1 MSLSQQVSHPCP
13 RCQTAGT
20 MELHL
25 SLVLDNGP
33 VTRDVAS
40 NAFNRFRCPKCGADV
55 PVECDVLVTNEARDL
70 FFQVVV
76 KDDQVAKAIA
86 DLRELAP
93 PNSLIRVVASRHDLV
108 EKVRLHLSKLDDVAF
123 ELAKFTMRLNQKDLA
138 GKLNLR
144 FDRVENDELV
154 FIELSA
160 QPPTRLRMPMKVY
173 RTIAEN
179 FETAKYQM
187 ELEVDERLA
196 RKIMDANRP
205 AKPAPPPSPN
215 GFVSVPFA
223 GEFGPCA
230 GQRFS
235 WVARNVVASAEA
247 ITGELTPQAGQLAPD
262 QMRRPFLDGLEFRH
276 EETSEGP
283 FTHLR
288 GPGLPTLRFFGELIE
303 GARAGDLALLMV
315 NAPGTGVL
323 AVPLLLGQPLGS
335 AFPVRGKWRIASQGD
350 AIAFADPG
358 RVLVLRAVE
367 GKLYGSAIDTQ
378 STQPF
383 DVALSDTHLAV
394 ATGQLLLFF
403 DRAALAKAPGV
414 NPIAATLAPRLG
426 TPKPKPEPAV
436 VAAATTT
443 KILADHPRLGR
454 VTLDGLSGNPRP
466 RPGTKVFLDDVREE
480 LPGIYRVKR
489 YRVEGGFNW
498 SEPQPGS
505 LVLSATADTTAIPLP
520 TRAPENQPPPALLAT
535 RLPALGVAA
544 QATGAKLSPLLVRLM
559 QDEFTDPLLRRG
571 LRVLGLSMLE
581 QLSPAELDGKPRRN
595 HLVEDWSAD
604 PHLFELIPLGNGDS
618 VALYLYP
625 PWCAEGREPP
635 VVTFRHEVNL
645 LDFEALTFEAFLEK
659 ALRNPHLDGEHVR
672 RVRER
677 LQFPSVDRDV
687 GVPPAF
693 LPLDETWG
701 RSAPVVL
708 STARELEAKG
718 QLVEAERAAM
728 AAYLREDPASKD
740 VLVGI
745 LEKLGWTHLVSML
758 APVDPS
764 KPTPNTGPIVERF
777 LASLSPTLRRSV
789 LKKERTDLLGLMNP
803 DGAGWR
809 KLASECGVPCPP
821 ALVELGDAMGDVF
834 VHVSTQEHD
843 WDLLTPD
850 GAREERR
857 SLASLVAQFPE
868 LRARAKMLP
877 LFGQDGDL
885 LLLAADGTMWNFTHD
900 DLADDR
906 MVAPSLEALL
916 QQFSR

>member
-1 MSLSQQVSHPCP
+1 M
-13 RCQTAGT
+13 
-20 MELHL
+20 
-25 SLVLDNGP
+25 
-33 VTRDVAS
+33 
-40 NAFNRFRCPKCGADV
+40 
-55 PVECDVLVTNEARDL
+55 
-70 FFQVVV
+70 VV
-76 KDDQVAKAIA
+76 KDDQVAKAIQ

-93 PNSLIRVVASRHDLV
+93 PNSHIRVVASRHDLV

-160 QPPTRLRMPMKVY
+160 QPPTKLRMPMKVY
-173 RTIAEN
+173 RNLVEN
-179 FETAKYQM
+179 LGTAKYQK
-187 ELEVDERLA
+187 EFEVDERLA
-196 RKIMDANRP
+196 RKLLEASGPKP
-205 AKPAPPPSPN
+205 AAPPPPPN
-215 GFVSVPFA
+215 GFVSVSFK

-230 GQRFS
+230 GPRFS
-235 WVARNVVASAEA
+235 WIAQNVVASVDAL
-247 ITGELTPQAGQLAPD
+247 TGDITPQAGQLAPD
-262 QMRRPFLDGLEFRH
+262 QMRRPFLEGLEFRH
-276 EETSEGP
+276 EETKDGP
-283 FTHLR
+283 FTELR
-288 GPGLPTLRFFGELIE
+288 GPGQFTLRFFGELIE
-303 GARAGDLALLMV
+303 GARAGELALLMI

-323 AVPLLLGQPLGS
+323 ALPLILGQPLGP
-335 AFPVRGKWRIASQGD
+335 AFPVRGRWRLASQGD

-358 RVLVLRAVE
+358 RALVLRAVD
-367 GKLYGSAIDTQ
+367 GKLFGSAIDTQ
-378 STQPF
+378 SNQPF
-383 DVALSDTHLAV
+383 DVALSDTHLAL

-403 DRAALAKAPGV
+403 DRGALAKTPGV
-414 NPIAATLAPRLG
+414 NPIAATLAARLG
-426 TPKPKPEPAV
+426 APKPEPEPAV

-443 KILADHPRLGR
+443 KILADHPKLGR
-454 VTLDGLSGNPRP
+454 VTLDGLQGQQRP
-466 RPGTKVFLDDVREE
+466 RPGTKVFLDDVRED

-489 YRVEGGFNW
+489 YRVEGAFSW

-505 LVLSATADTTAIPLP
+505 LPLSATADVTAIPLP

-535 RLPALGVAA
+535 RLPGLGAVA
-544 QATGAKLSPLLVRLM
+544 QAAGAKLSPLLVRLM

-595 HLVEDWSAD
+595 HLVEDWGAD
-604 PHLFELIPLGNGDS
+604 PHLFELMPLGNGDS

-659 ALRNPHLDGEHVR
+659 ALRSPHLDVEHVR

-677 LQFPSVDRDV
+677 LQFPSADRDV
-687 GVPPAF
+687 GAPPAF
-693 LPLDETWG
+693 LPLDATWG
-701 RSAPVVL
+701 RGPPVVL

-728 AAYLREDPASKD
+728 ATYLRDDPAAKD

-745 LEKLGWTHLVSML
+745 LEKLGWTHVASSL

-789 LKKERTDLLGLMNP
+789 LKKERPDLLGVMNP

-809 KLASECGVPCPP
+809 KLAAECGVPCPP
-821 ALVELGDAMGDVF
+821 ALVEIGDAMGDVF
-834 VHVSTQEHD
+834 VHVHTPEHD

-850 GAREERR
+850 QSRDDRKH
-857 SLASLVAQFPE
+857 LASLVAIEPH
-868 LRARAKMLP
+868 LRALAKMLP
-877 LFGQDGDL
+877 IFGQDGDL
-885 LLLAADGTMWNFTHD
+885 LLLAADGTMWRYIHD
-900 DLADDR
+900 YADDNQ
-906 MVAPSLEALL
+906 MIAPSLEALL